1 MRFVYHS
8 KQQKRKIASGLLNP
22 FLAHLK
28 AAQDQIAKGGYSI
41 LLEPETDVDA
51 AWFTKATMERFVR
64 FVSTPEIL
72 ERVYTIETE
81 ILQIEEAIA
90 MQSNNDVGQSI
101 VEDHQEKPPGGC
113 EANKSV
119 PDANEEKAIVLYK
132 PGAPLPETNGSCS
145 EEGNSKV
152 QLLKVLETR
161 KRLLQKEQGMAFARA
176 AAAGFDIDHVAL
188 LVSFAECFGALR
200 LLEACFRFMDLW
212 KSKHETGEWL
222 DIDASEALST
232 RSDFSAM
239 NASDNPAPNGQQEY
253 FQGQFPHIVFPPWP
267 MHALPGAQPAFQAIP
282 VQGIPYY
289 QNYAGN
295 GAFLQPPHHPME
307 HSWSNLGHQSGQK
320 MQSHDGGDSNTG
332 SEICELDRTKS
343 LDDADAEVSRKNENF
358 ETDDRD
364 MIHQNN
370 KRYSKIKGDQLKSL
384 DKLNFSNDEVSNSR
398 KDTDDGHWQAFQSC
412 LLRGSDEDVHGDN
425 KSMFAMEKDVIIK
438 RGSNTVIVDPLELGA
453 RDTGEIQDTR
463 MSDISR
469 FSGSTSCRPRG
480 SDDDAIFYSVDND
493 FRGSNDQMH
502 IQFDETNGSKIVSR
516 SMSIDQD
523 GQADRTAI
531 DVDSEIPISYKKL
544 DSEGNR
550 NRVYYEPD
558 DFSLM
563 PERETEKGF
572 VGYDPALDYEMQ
584 VCVESKEQGG
594 KDVSEVKEGLRKS
607 DKDRRSKVTSDSLH
621 RQRTGGP
628 SMKGKTLKMSPSEDA
643 RVRAERLRSYKA
655 DLQRMKKE
663 KEEAEMK
670 RLEGLK
676 LERQK
681 RIAARGNSA
690 SGKSSVLPPQ
700 TKQFPAKLS
709 PATNRGSK
717 FSDSDPGSSSPLQR
731 SKVRTSLGS
740 TELLKAS
747 KSSKLSEV
755 SHMRGNRLTR
765 SSSSLSETKRES
777 NGATP
782 DSKAPMARIR
792 RLSEPKSVTSPVTSV
807 KDRSAE
813 AVSRRKLSEGPD
825 KNKISAIINLDKS
838 KAATLP
844 ELKIKTSTSHIN
856 ASENI
861 SSVEDQKVNGIKPS
875 TFCVNAELNV
885 SNCNTAHQTDAD
897 DNTIVEK
904 TVVMLEYE
912 KPSLYSSEGKSEV
925 TNQRYDDGDTGEKS
939 DVIFELAPIHEPG
952 SPMHG
957 VDGDPK
963 ICQLQE
969 QLDTC
974 NEVRTVYQ
982 EQDPHNCANITVAEK
997 PYRDVSTHNSSVED
1011 PCTDQASC
1019 GKAPQVSSEMVAR
1032 VEIVKAH
1039 ASDIKT
1045 LNKNPVVEKT
1055 LSKEPSKGLRR
1066 LLKFGKKNHT
1076 SSYVDQSFDSECTS
1090 IDGTEHDDNARNTA
1104 SISEVGTLKNL
1115 IWQDDTPAAG
1125 NASQKSK
1132 CFDYTGP
1139 VQFFTLAKIL
1149 FIIPIY
1155 FSFSPFLFTFAL
1167 PEQSKSKETSII
1179 DSQDVEVKVLLL
1191 FV

>member
-1 MRFVYHS
+1 
-8 KQQKRKIASGLLNP
+8 
-22 FLAHLK
+22 
-28 AAQDQIAKGGYSI
+28 
-41 LLEPETDVDA
+41 
-51 AWFTKATMERFVR
+51 
-64 FVSTPEIL
+64 
-72 ERVYTIETE
+72 
-81 ILQIEEAIA
+81 
-90 MQSNNDVGQSI
+90 
-101 VEDHQEKPPGGC
+101 
-113 EANKSV
+113 
-119 PDANEEKAIVLYK
+119 
-132 PGAPLPETNGSCS
+132 
-145 EEGNSKV
+145 
-152 QLLKVLETR
+152 
-161 KRLLQKEQGMAFARA
+161 MAFARA

-239 NASDNPAPNGQQEY
+239 NASGIILSATHNQHDLSNPEAGSMDNGKSDSTYNTSDNPAPNGQQEY

-267 MHALPGAQPAFQAIP
+267 MHALPGVQPAFQAIP

-343 LDDADAEVSRKNENF
+343 LDDADAEVSRSRKPRKKAGRSDKKQSGMVVIRNINYITSKEKKSSSENSNSDSDIDTENENF
-358 ETDDRD
+358 KTDDRD

-412 LLRGSDEDVHGDN
+412 LLRGSDQDVHGDN
-425 KSMFAMEKDVIIK
+425 KSMFAMENDVIIK

-453 RDTGEIQDTR
+453 QDTGEIQDTR

-502 IQFDETNGSKIVSR
+502 VQFDETNGSKIVSRSVHEDFLVGSQQNQAILRNSSDPLALNGFEGAVGKMDREPTHGMTDETFIVPFR

-550 NRVYYEPD
+550 NRIYYEPD

-572 VGYDPALDYEMQ
+572 VGYDPALEYEMQ

-594 KDVSEVKEGLRKS
+594 KDVSEVKGGLRKS
-607 DKDRRSKVTSDSLH
+607 DKDQRSKVTSDSLH

-628 SMKGKTLKMSPSEDA
+628 SMKGRTLKMSPSEDA

-663 KEEAEMK
+663 KDEAEMK
-670 RLEGLK
+670 RLEALK
-676 LERQK
+676 LERQ
-681 RIAARGNSA
+681 RELLLEAI
-690 SGKSSVLPPQ
+690 LPLESHLYSHLRQ
-700 TKQFPAKLS
+700 SNFLQNF

-740 TELLKAS
+740 TELRKAS

-755 SHMRGNRLTR
+755 SHMRGNRLNR

-856 ASENI
+856 VSENI

-925 TNQRYDDGDTGEKS
+925 TNQSYDDGDTGEKS
-939 DVIFELAPIHEPG
+939 DVISELAPIHEPG

-997 PYRDVSTHNSSVED
+997 PYRDVSTRNASVED

-1115 IWQDDTPAAG
+1115 IWQDETPAAG
-1125 NASQKSK
+1125 NASQKISRH
-1132 CFDYTGP
+1132 
-1139 VQFFTLAKIL
+1139 
-1149 FIIPIY
+1149 
-1155 FSFSPFLFTFAL
+1155 FSLLSPFR
-1167 PEQSKSKETSII
+1167 SKA
-1179 DSQDVEVKVLLL
+1179 SQKKQAS
-1191 FV
+1191 